1 MYSIVNFINATGAK
15 VIAWF
20 NTMYEIMELG
30 YDTVSGL
37 FMRSGRRRLSLM
49 QLVNQILFTGV
60 DALVIVGI
68 IALSCGVTI
77 TIQAITNMPKIGIG
91 EYFGT
96 IMVITVIR
104 ELGPFFTSI
113 VVIGRSGAALA
124 AYIGNMHVSKEI
136 AALDAMGVNKV
147 YFLVIPAFIGMSVS
161 LICLS
166 VYFDIIAIVGGL
178 LAAKAI
184 VAEVPFG
191 IFIAEILHAITWKD
205 IFVSVLKC
213 SLFGSI
219 IAIVSCY
226 HGMVVD
232 NVRIVPRAV
241 FKAVVGSI
249 VVTILSNVIITIGFY
264 AL

>member
-1 MYSIVNFINATGAK
+1 MHGMVRFINATGAK
-15 VIAWF
+15 AIAQF
-20 NTMYEIMELG
+20 QTIYEIVELG
-30 YDTVSGL
+30 YDTVIGL
-37 FMRSGRRRLSLM
+37 FVKSGRRRLSVM

-68 IALSCGVTI
+68 IAISCGVTI
-77 TIQAITNMPKIGIG
+77 TIQAITNMPKIGVG
-91 EYFGT
+91 EYFGK

-124 AYIGNMHVSKEI
+124 AYIGNMRVSKEI
-136 AALDAMGVNKV
+136 AALEAMGVNTV
-147 YFLVIPAFIGMSVS
+147 HFLVVPAFIGMSVS

-166 VYFDIIAIVGGL
+166 VFFDVIAIVGGL
-178 LAAKAI
+178 LVAKSI

-191 IFIAEILHAITWKD
+191 IFITEILHAIILKD
-205 IFVSVLKC
+205 VVVSVFKC
-213 SLFGSI
+213 LLFGSI
-219 IAIVSCY
+219 IAVVSCY
-226 HGMVVD
+226 HGLAVD

-241 FKAVVGSI
+241 FRAVVGSI
-249 VVTILSNVIITIGFY
+249 VVTIVTNVIITIGFY